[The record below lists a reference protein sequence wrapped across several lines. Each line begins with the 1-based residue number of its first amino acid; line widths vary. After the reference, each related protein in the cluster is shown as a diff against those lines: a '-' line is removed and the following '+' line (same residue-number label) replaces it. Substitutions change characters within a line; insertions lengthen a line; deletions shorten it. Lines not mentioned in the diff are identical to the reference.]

1 MGRGLSDLQLFVL
14 QRTAKQGVLFR
25 EEIKEGFF
33 HWKPERLPW
42 PYAWPE
48 ETLKKNNAVSASFT
62 RALVRLER
70 RGLIIKNQFAR
81 KKG

>member
-48 ETLKKNNAVSASFT
+48 ETLKKNNAVSASFARVGSCNT
-62 RALVRLER
+62 NSTGRSRARV
-70 RGLIIKNQFAR
+70 
-81 KKG
+81 